1 MRLTTMKINYW
12 IIFLIGLTVSATS
25 SALDL
30 NVDSP
35 TIKAPRPG
43 QNISAGFV
51 KLISTKDLLID
62 SIKSENISKI
72 EVHTMKMEKS
82 TNGETIMR
90 MRKIEKPLLKAN
102 KAFILQP
109 GADHLM
115 FFGIQ
120 NTLSKGEKIKVTFN
134 FLEKAQI
141 VSKDIIFEVR

>member
-12 IIFLIGLTVSATS
+12 IIFLIGVTVSATS

-35 TIKAPRPG
+35 TIKAP
-43 QNISAGFV
+43 
-51 KLISTKDLLID
+51 
-62 SIKSENISKI
+62 IKSENISKI

>member
-12 IIFLIGLTVSATS
+12 IIFLIGVTVSATS
-25 SALDL
+25 SALD
-30 NVDSP
+30 
-35 TIKAPRPG
+35 
-43 QNISAGFV
+43 
-51 KLISTKDLLID
+51 
-62 SIKSENISKI
+62 SIESENISKI
-72 EVHTMKMEKS
+72 EVHTMKMEKG
-82 TNGETIMR
+82 TYGETIMR

-134 FLEKAQI
+134 FLEKARI